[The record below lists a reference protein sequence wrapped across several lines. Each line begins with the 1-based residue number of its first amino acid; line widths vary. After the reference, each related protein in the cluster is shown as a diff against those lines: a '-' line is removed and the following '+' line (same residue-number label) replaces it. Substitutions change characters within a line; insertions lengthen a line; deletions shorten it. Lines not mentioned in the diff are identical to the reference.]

1 MKQVEVLEALESAAS
16 DQWGII
22 TTSQAQREGITRLQL
37 GRLADKGVLT
47 RVRRGMYLLPSS
59 QYGPLTDIR
68 VAWVSLDVG
77 QFPDERWAEEDKI
90 VVSHESAALIH
101 QLGDLIPKK
110 LTFSSTSRK
119 QTSQDDIYIY
129 NNRDISSQD
138 VSNVGGLPV
147 TSVILTVTD
156 LAKKK
161 IEFSYLA
168 SIVVDALRKE
178 NVRLKDIAES
188 LNEVSL
194 SYGFSSGLQL
204 VQACQEEAEADED
217 REEKAER
224 YLSTWNWPSIQQFSG
239 LAASNV
245 SSLADPLRTYANALG
260 VGGAAGIADRLA
272 KIANAEG
279 TLSFAEH
286 VARYN
291 GGLEPT
297 TVAARLAEIANAEGT
312 LSFAEHVA
320 RYNGGL
326 EPTAAAA
333 RLAEIAGAMDITSA
347 IGAAI
352 LAEHQAKIADFGSSS
367 SINQPKNRLKNSDPD
382 PSGESLSSPPDP
394 VQKQPEVVEG
404 GNNKKEHRE

>member
-1 MKQVEVLEALESAAS
+1 MKQIEVLETLESAAS
-16 DQWGII
+16 EQWGII

-59 QYGPLTDIR
+59 QFGPLTDIR

-77 QFPDERWAEEDKI
+77 QFPDERWEEEDKI

-119 QTSQDDIYIY
+119 QTLQDDIHIY

-224 YLSTWNWPSIQQFSG
+224 YLSTWNWPSIQQY
-239 LAASNV
+239 
-245 SSLADPLRTYANALG
+245 SSL
-260 VGGAAGIADRLA
+260 GAAGLAGPLEKYTGTMGATGAAGVSAYLA
-272 KIANAEG
+272 KIADVGGIAS
-279 TLSFAEH
+279 TIDQL
-286 VARYN
+286 ARIN
-291 GGLEPT
+291 
-297 TVAARLAEIANAEGT
+297 
-312 LSFAEHVA
+312 
-320 RYNGGL
+320 
-326 EPTAAAA
+326 
-333 RLAEIAGAMDITSA
+333 
-347 IGAAI
+347 AI
-352 LAEHQAKIADFGSSS
+352 LDRAGIDEQLARINAFLEKAGIDEQLAQYNSSLDSLNS
-367 SINQPKNRLKNSDPD
+367 SQLKNRPKNPD
-382 PSGESLSSPPDP
+382 PGPSEESLLSSPDP
-394 VQKQPEVVEG
+394 VQEQPEVNEG